1 MYTAQ
6 PKAYDKRRNMGIGW
20 KFPESTAL
28 GIYLQFPQSS
38 GTESP
43 DAVVVS
49 SSADTLILAL
59 QIPVSAPQ
67 QGSESGKWGCYHHF
81 IRW

>member
-6 PKAYDKRRNMGIGW
+6 PKAYDKRRNMGTGW

-28 GIYLQFPQSS
+28 GIYLQFPESS

-59 QIPVSAPQ
+59 QIPVSAP
-67 QGSESGKWGCYHHF
+67 
-81 IRW
+81 

>member
-1 MYTAQ
+1 MHMAQ

-20 KFPESTAL
+20 KFPESTAI
-28 GIYLQFPQSS
+28 GIYLQFPESS

-59 QIPVSAPQ
+59 QIPVSLLNSKFLNLEN
-67 QGSESGKWGCYHHF
+67 GT
-81 IRW
+81 ITT

>member
-1 MYTAQ
+1 MHTAQ

-28 GIYLQFPQSS
+28 GIYLQFPESS
-38 GTESP
+38 RTESP
-43 DAVVVS
+43 DVVVVS

-59 QIPVSAPQ
+59 QIPVSSP
-67 QGSESGKWGCYHHF
+67 
-81 IRW
+81 